1 MAEGKQSTILLEAE
15 AKRKARVMMGEAD
28 EKYAKMV
35 GSTQA
40 GLSLAQMEIQKD
52 SLKGL
57 GKVAYVPHLPKLLDD
72 MALQV
77 NVNSTDLMS
86 K

>member
-35 GSTQA
+35 RCHHSHHHHLTYQILQINYIILYIYSTKSVLNA
-40 GLSLAQMEIQKD
+40 L
-52 SLKGL
+52 
-57 GKVAYVPHLPKLLDD
+57 YFLL
-72 MALQV
+72 LRE
-77 NVNSTDLMS
+77 
-86 K
+86 